1 MMKIVL
7 SLVVLLLLT
16 VTSSSIKLPNNSKS
30 KVNEVTVI
38 PPNYNVPVGA
48 LSLSALSLST
58 GNLFAAVPLGAIGA
72 LLTVQAGRV
81 RFLFDNE
88 ALEIKVEKGEDK
100 LAQSRENF
108 VVGGKNRWSYKT
120 FSEWYF
126 IPNKDFPVLMYFKET
141 QTSPAGQSHLF
152 PVIMNGKN
160 LYEAM
165 MKNVGP
171 K

>member
-1 MMKIVL
+1 MKIVL
-7 SLVVLLLLT
+7 VLIVLLLLT
-16 VTSSSIKLPNNSKS
+16 IPSSLSLKLPNNSKS
-30 KVNEVTVI
+30 KATEITVI
-38 PPNYNVPVGA
+38 PPNYNVPIGA

-81 RFLFDNE
+81 RFQFDNE
-88 ALEIKVEKGEDK
+88 ALEIKVDKGDDK
-100 LAQSRENF
+100 LANSRENF
-108 VVGGKNRWSYKT
+108 VVGGKNRWNYKT
-120 FSEWYF
+120 FTEWYF
-126 IPNKDFPVLMYFKET
+126 IPNKEFPVLMYFKET
-141 QTSPAGQSHLF
+141 QTSPQGQSHLF

>member
-1 MMKIVL
+1 MKIVFL
-7 SLVVLLLLT
+7 LVLLLLT
-16 VTSSSIKLPNNSKS
+16 IPSISSLKLPNNSKS
-30 KVNEVTVI
+30 KVTEVTVI
-38 PPNYNVPVGA
+38 PPNYNVPIGA

-58 GNLFAAVPLGAIGA
+58 GNLFAAVPFGAIGA

-100 LAQSRENF
+100 LTDSRENF
-108 VVGGKNRWSYKT
+108 VVGGKNRWSYKNFT
-120 FSEWYF
+120 EWYF
-126 IPNKDFPVLMYFKET
+126 IPSKDFPVLMYFKET
-141 QTSPAGQSHLF
+141 QTSPGGQSHLF
-152 PVIMNGKN
+152 PVIMNGKK